1 MILNDREI
9 VKLCQAGM
17 ITPFEPRQIRKIEE
31 NKAISFGTSSFGY
44 DIRLGEEFKAISP
57 SKLTALESLPLLERP
72 IMDPKK
78 PPHELFSDYFAAD
91 SFLVPPHGFVL
102 TRSLEH
108 FSIPDDTIGICLG
121 KSTYARCGIIVN
133 ITPLEPGWRG
143 ILTIE
148 ISNTT
153 PLPARLYVGEGI
165 AQVIFLTG
173 KEPDVNYNNKGGLY
187 QDQSG
192 ILMSLISAENQ
203 MKRETRD

>member
-1 MILNDREI
+1 MILSDKEI
-9 VKLCQAGM
+9 VKRCQAGM
-17 ITPFEPRQIRKIEE
+17 ITPFEPQQIRRIEE

-57 SKLTALESLPLLERP
+57 AKLIQLESLPLLERP
-72 IMDPKK
+72 VMDPKN
-78 PPHELFSDYFAAD
+78 PPHDLFTDYFTAG

-102 TRSLEH
+102 ARSVEH

-153 PLPARLYVGEGI
+153 PLPARLYAKEGI
-165 AQVIFLTG
+165 AQIIFFTG
-173 KEPDVNYNNKGGLY
+173 EQPTLNYKDKGGLY
-187 QDQSG
+187 QDQPG
-192 ILMSLISAENQ
+192 IMMSRIGAEKSAEQ
-203 MKRETRD
+203 GK